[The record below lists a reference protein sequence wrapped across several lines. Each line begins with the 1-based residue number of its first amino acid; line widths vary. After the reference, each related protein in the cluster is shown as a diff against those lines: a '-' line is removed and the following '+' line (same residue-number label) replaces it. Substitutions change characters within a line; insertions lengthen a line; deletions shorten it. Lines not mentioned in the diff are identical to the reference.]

1 MHDPN
6 GITEKEPITLT
17 SSESSAVRVRIFRK
31 SDSEAVRRLF
41 TTCMMIG
48 EGAPARAHLAA
59 TTRSP
64 SFLCA
69 FALFIISIT
78 VEVTTLSS
86 FLPAASYPD
95 VTVAA
100 IALLTLLYLC
110 YSIYS
115 AVGFYIQFG
124 LTCLRTDLKD
134 IQGHYNLCQVTSTSN
149 GNSNPELEATSMKG
163 FWVAEIVSP
172 VTNKAEIVGC
182 ISLGDPPPPPFTSG
196 PGTTELR
203 RMIVS
208 PYHRRRGIA
217 RALIEVCEAHA
228 TTSKHKLTAIVL
240 RTTFYQPHARR
251 LYTRLGYKIVLEKD
265 LRFGNDNVH
274 VFLYRKDLLT
284 LK

>member
-6 GITEKEPITLT
+6 GITGKELITLT
-17 SSESSAVRVRIFRK
+17 SSESSSVRVRIFRK

-69 FALFIISIT
+69 FALLIISIT

-86 FLPAASYPD
+86 FLPAYLD

-100 IALLTLLYLC
+100 IALLVLLYLC

-124 LTCLRTDLKD
+124 LTCLRTDLKN

-149 GNSNPELEATSMKG
+149 ENSEDPELEATSMKG

-217 RALIEVCEAHA
+217 RALIEACEAHA

-240 RTTFYQPHARR
+240 RTTFYQPHARQ
-251 LYTRLGYKIVLEKD
+251 LYTKLGYKIVLEKD
-265 LRFGNDNVH
+265 FRFGIDNVH
-274 VFLYRKDLLT
+274 VFLYRKDLLNS
-284 LK
+284 K

>member
-1 MHDPN
+1 MHDSN
-6 GITEKEPITLT
+6 GITEKELNTLT
-17 SSESSAVRVRIFRK
+17 SSQSSSVRVRIFRK

-41 TTCMMIG
+41 KTCMMIG
-48 EGAPARAHLAA
+48 EGAPARTHLAA

-64 SFLCA
+64 SFLYT
-69 FALFIISIT
+69 FALLIISIT
-78 VEVTTLSS
+78 VEVTKLSR
-86 FLPAASYPD
+86 FLPVSYLD

-100 IALLTLLYLC
+100 IALLALFYLC

-134 IQGHYNLCQVTSTSN
+134 IQGHYNLCQVTSISN
-149 GNSNPELEATSMKG
+149 ENAKDPELETTSMKG
-163 FWVAEIVSP
+163 FWVAEIMSP

-208 PYHRRRGIA
+208 PHHRRRGIA
-217 RALIEVCEAHA
+217 RALIQACEAHA

-240 RTTFYQPHARR
+240 RTTFYQPHARQ
-251 LYTRLGYKIVLEKD
+251 LYTKLGYRIVLEQD

-284 LK
+284 SK

>member
-1 MHDPN
+1 MRWDHRRGKWLMTDTN
-6 GITEKEPITLT
+6 RSLRQGKTAQLL
-17 SSESSAVRVRIFRK
+17 SVRVRIFRK

-69 FALFIISIT
+69 FALLIISIT

-86 FLPAASYPD
+86 FLPAYLD

-100 IALLTLLYLC
+100 IALLVLLYLC

-124 LTCLRTDLKD
+124 LTCLRTDLKN

-149 GNSNPELEATSMKG
+149 ENSEDPELEATSMKG

-182 ISLGDPPPPPFTSG
+182 ISLGDPPPPPFISG

-217 RALIEVCEAHA
+217 RALIEACEAHA

-240 RTTFYQPHARR
+240 RTTFYQPHARQ
-251 LYTRLGYKIVLEKD
+251 LYTKLG
-265 LRFGNDNVH
+265 
-274 VFLYRKDLLT
+274 KDLLNS
-284 LK
+284 K